1 LYLRGR
7 VSKVFRDGDKIKVWG
22 SDTLSGKSVEIAA
35 DLVVMATAMTPSKGA
50 IELARKLNV
59 TVDAIGF
66 LTEAHPKLR
75 PVETLTTGIYLAG
88 AVQWPRDI
96 PDTIA
101 STGGAVSKV
110 LSLFSRKELLHEPTV
125 AWPDEEVCS
134 GCGICASVCT
144 YHAIEINPI
153 KRVAEVNEAVC
164 ESCGACIA
172 SCPSGAMRHKN
183 WNARQFMDMIDIATG
198 VYV

>member
-1 LYLRGR
+1 
-7 VSKVFRDGDKIKVWG
+7 
-22 SDTLSGKSVEIAA
+22 
-35 DLVVMATAMTPSKGA
+35 
-50 IELARKLNV
+50 
-59 TVDAIGF
+59 
-66 LTEAHPKLR
+66 
-75 PVETLTTGIYLAG
+75 
-88 AVQWPRDI
+88 
-96 PDTIA
+96 
-101 STGGAVSKV
+101 
-110 LSLFSRKELLHEPTV
+110 V

-134 GCGICASVCT
+134 GCGICASICT

-198 VYV
+198 AYV